1 MDEMETVETQGW
13 EFLCSAEQLPS
24 GLFQAVV
31 RRRMPPDGQIRTLVL
46 GQEQHGAARAAL
58 EQAKTLALQWAD
70 KQHDK
75 EGGNA

>member
-1 MDEMETVETQGW
+1 MDEMETLNAAGQ

-46 GQEQHGAARAAL
+46 GQEQHSAARLAL

-70 KQHDK
+70 KQRSK